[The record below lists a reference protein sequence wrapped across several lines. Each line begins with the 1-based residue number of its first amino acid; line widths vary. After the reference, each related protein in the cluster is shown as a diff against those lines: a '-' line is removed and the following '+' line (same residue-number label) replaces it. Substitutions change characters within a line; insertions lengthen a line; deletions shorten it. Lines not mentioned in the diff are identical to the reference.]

1 MLPKNSSNTGYSQE
15 NELKSARKE
24 KYDDIIQKAFCGKI
38 IAGKEGISM
47 GHQEA
52 DSAVCDCG
60 FGLVY
65 VYNADEMQ
73 QLNRPPDPIFYLP
86 CVLQQRAVQD
96 LIPPIDFRIA
106 KTDPISYSYPILK
119 VKVCKT
125 T

>member
-86 CVLQQRAVQD
+86 RVLQQRAVQD

-106 KTDPISYSYPILK
+106 KTDPINYSYPILK
-119 VKVCKT
+119 GL
-125 T
+125 